1 MFVTKASI
9 LSNFLQIN
17 KRILDKIR
25 LSISLDLCDL
35 AEIFT
40 RDVVLFS
47 ECAKDRTSCIDDRF
61 RIVLPELNQELNIV

>member
-1 MFVTKASI
+1 MFITKASI

-17 KRILDKIR
+17 KRILGKIR
-25 LSISLDLCDL
+25 LSVRLDLCNL

-40 RDVVLFS
+40 WKVVLLS

-61 RIVLPELNQELNIV
+61 

>member
-17 KRILDKIR
+17 NRILDKIR

-40 RDVVLFS
+40 WNVVLFS

-61 RIVLPELNQELNIV
+61 RIVLPECNQELNVV

>member
-17 KRILDKIR
+17 KRILGKIR
-25 LSISLDLCDL
+25 LSVILDLCNF

-40 RDVVLFS
+40 REVVLFS

-61 RIVLPELNQELNIV
+61 RIVLPECSQELNVV